1 MADLSSE
8 RLSNGIIDGNG
19 ILRLTKNILSVMNPS
34 REFTFNI
41 NAVDLIYDDVNN
53 YYYKDIDLSVYET
66 DVRLDFNKMIF
77 YATTTDING
86 NIDASTPNIRNISEA
101 DSTKIRYIT
110 RNNTDNAIL
119 KIRYNDNVTINIPS
133 TDRNIFSDTII
144 TDGVTTEWE
153 FEHNFNTLLYD
164 VKIFNENN
172 EIVDMEVQHN
182 LNNIRIFTSLPIE
195 TGRTFKVY
203 CIY

>member
-1 MADLSSE
+1 MANLSPE
-8 RLSNGIIDGNG
+8 RMTNGVVNGEGLLSIVKK
-19 ILRLTKNILSVMNPS
+19 ILNTLNVS

>member
-1 MADLSSE
+1 MANLSPE
-8 RLSNGIIDGNG
+8 RMTNGVVNGEGLLSIVKK
-19 ILRLTKNILSVMNPS
+19 ILNTLNVS

-172 EIVDMEVQHN
+172 EIGDMEVQHN
-182 LNNIRIFTSLPIE
+182 LNNIKICTSLPIE

>member
-1 MADLSSE
+1 MANLSPE
-8 RLSNGIIDGNG
+8 RMTNGVVNVECLLSIVKK
-19 ILRLTKNILSVMNPS
+19 ILNTLNVS

-153 FEHNFNTLLYD
+153 FEHNFNTL
-164 VKIFNENN
+164 
-172 EIVDMEVQHN
+172 HN
-182 LNNIRIFTSLPIE
+182 MIGFIL
-195 TGRTFKVY
+195 
-203 CIY
+203 

>member
-1 MADLSSE
+1 MANLSPE
-8 RLSNGIIDGNG
+8 RMTNGVVNGEGLLSIVKK
-19 ILRLTKNILSVMNPS
+19 ILNTLNVS

-144 TDGVTTEWE
+144 TDGITTEWE